1 MVNPPATLA
10 NKIDDEINAI
20 LNKISLARTNQQI
33 TNKTLIQQ

>member
-1 MVNPPATLA
+1 MVNPSATFA

-33 TNKTLIQQ
+33 TNKTLKQQ